1 VSGDGRLAAAAPEV
15 ASILASILD
24 DPLVVMDV
32 GCRWG
37 FADTWE
43 QLGDRCSAVGFEP
56 DAEECERLR
65 HHYADRPWVQIVAEA
80 LGAAPGP
87 ATLHVTREPG
97 SSSLYPPLD
106 DVIDRH
112 PRLEMQRE
120 VQAQRIELTTLD
132 DWCARS
138 GFTRADLVKLDT
150 QGSELDILRGAQ
162 RMLETV
168 DVVQTEV
175 EFNPMYD
182 GQPLFG
188 DVDRF
193 LRDRGFVLWHLE
205 NLAHH
210 RQHGARI
217 TLSPAHHLYDFDEVR
232 FTHRSGQLFWA
243 DAVFVRADMT
253 RPNATG
259 DWPTA
264 LRRACLAISLGL
276 TDLAGLALD
285 AHVRALRGEERDVVE
300 RVRRLLPPHD
310 VEIERQTDL
319 VGRDPRWAEP
329 FIPQHEGVLARD
341 LVLPLEEPLEGA
353 GWQEPHR
360 YWGEPVRFTGPG
372 RHAWIDLPLQLP
384 PACRI
389 ELVVVADAEHRGREL
404 TMTVNDHPIALEW
417 APEGPGAVGVGCIPP
432 DYRSGS
438 AFTRIKVTTPDPLIR
453 PGLDLR
459 KIGVAVTELRL
470 IPLPGPAK

>member
-1 VSGDGRLAAAAPEV
+1 MSGDGRLAAAAPEI

-37 FADTWE
+37 FADAWE
-43 QLGDRCSAVGFEP
+43 QLGDRCIAVGFEP
-56 DAEECERLR
+56 DAEEVERLC
-65 HHYADRPWVQIVAEA
+65 HHYGDRASVRIVAQA
-80 LGAAPGP
+80 LGPVAGP

-132 DWCARS
+132 DWCATN
-138 GFTRADLVKLDT
+138 GFTRADLIKLDT

-162 RMLETV
+162 RVLETV

-217 TLSPAHHLYDFDEVR
+217 ALRPAHHLYDFDEVR

-253 RPNATG
+253 NPAATG
-259 DWPTA
+259 DWALA

-276 TDLAGLALD
+276 TDLAGIALD
-285 AHVRALRGEERDVVE
+285 AHVRSLRGEARDVVE
-300 RVRRLLPPHD
+300 RVRDLLPPHD
-310 VEIERQTDL
+310 TEIERQTDL

-329 FIPQHEGVLARD
+329 YRPEPVGLLDRP
-341 LVLPLEEPLEGA
+341 LVVPFEEPIEGA
-353 GWQEPHR
+353 GWHEPHR
-360 YWGEPVRFTGPG
+360 YWGEPVRFSGPG

-384 PACRI
+384 PGCRV
-389 ELVVVADAEHRGREL
+389 ELVVVADAAHRGREL
-404 TMTVNDHPIALEW
+404 TLTVNDEPVPLAW
-417 APEGPGAVGVGCIPP
+417 ATEGEGAVGIGCLAG
-432 DYRSGS
+432 DYRSDS
-438 AFTRIKVTTPDPLIR
+438 EFTRVGVTTAAPPEIR

-459 KIGVAVTELRL
+459 KLGVPVTELRL
-470 IPLPGPAK
+470 IPPAAGG

>member
-1 VSGDGRLAAAAPEV
+1 MSGDGRPAAAAPEI

-24 DPLVVMDV
+24 NPLVVMDV

-43 QLGDRCSAVGFEP
+43 QLGDRCVAVGFEP

-65 HHYADRPWVQIVAEA
+65 HHYRERPWVQIVAEA
-80 LGAAPGP
+80 LGASPGP

-120 VQAQRIELTTLD
+120 VQAQPIELITLD
-132 DWCARS
+132 DWCAGN
-138 GFTRADLVKLDT
+138 GFARADLLKLDT

-162 RMLETV
+162 RSLESV
-168 DVVQTEV
+168 DVVETEV

-188 DVDRF
+188 DIDRF

-205 NLAHH
+205 NLSHH

-217 TLSPAHHLYDFDEVR
+217 TLRPAHHLYDFDEVR
-232 FTHRSGQLFWA
+232 YTHRSGQLFWA

-253 RPNATG
+253 RPETTG
-259 DWPTA
+259 DWPVA
-264 LRRACLAISLGL
+264 RRRACLAASLGL

-285 AHVRALRGEERDVVE
+285 AHVRALRGEEREIVE
-300 RVRRLLPPHD
+300 RVRALLPPHD

-319 VGRDPRWAEP
+319 VGRDPRWAEHFVP
-329 FIPQHEGVLARD
+329 EHVGMLGRD
-341 LVLPLEEPLEGA
+341 LVIPLEEPLEGA
-353 GWQEPHR
+353 GWHEPHR

-384 PACRI
+384 PGCRL
-389 ELVVVADAEHRGREL
+389 ELVVVADRAHRGREL
-404 TMTVNDHPIALEW
+404 TVSVNEHPLPLEW
-417 APEGPGAVGVGCIPP
+417 APEGSGSVGVGRLP
-432 DYRSGS
+432 DDYKSPS
-438 AFTRIKVTTPDPLIR
+438 EFTRIRVTTADAVPR

-470 IPLPGPAK
+470 LPPAEPPN

>member
-1 VSGDGRLAAAAPEV
+1 MSDGRRAAAPAEV
-15 ASILASILD
+15 ASILAALLD
-24 DPLVVMDV
+24 EPLVVMDV

-37 FADTWE
+37 FADSWE
-43 QLGDRCSAVGFEP
+43 QLGDRCIAVGFEP
-56 DAEECERLR
+56 DAEEVERLCD
-65 HHYADRPWVQIVAEA
+65 HYGDRPTVRIEAQA
-80 LGAAPGP
+80 LGASAGP

-112 PRLEMQRE
+112 PRLEMQRG
-120 VQAQRIELTTLD
+120 VQVEQIELVTLD
-132 DWCARS
+132 GWCDEHDFDRV
-138 GFTRADLVKLDT
+138 DLVKLDT

-162 RMLETV
+162 RILDTV
-168 DVVQTEV
+168 DIVQTEV
-175 EFNPMYD
+175 EFNPMYE

-217 TLSPAHHLYDFDEVR
+217 ALRPAHHLYDFDEVR

-243 DAVFVRADMT
+243 DAVFVRADMAN
-253 RPNATG
+253 PAATG
-259 DWPTA
+259 DWPLA
-264 LRRACLAISLGL
+264 LRRACLAISLDL
-276 TDLAGLALD
+276 TDIAGIAVD
-285 AHVRALRGEERDVVE
+285 AHVRSLRGEEREVVE
-300 RVRRLLPPHD
+300 RVRSLLPPHD
-310 VEIERQTDL
+310 TEVERQTDL
-319 VGRDPRWAEP
+319 VSRDPRWAEP
-329 FIPQHEGVLARD
+329 YRPEPVGVLERP
-341 LVLPLEEPLEGA
+341 LVVPFEEPIEGA
-353 GWQEPHR
+353 GWHEPHR

-384 PACRI
+384 PGCRI
-389 ELVVVADAEHRGREL
+389 ELVVVADAAHRGREL
-404 TMTVNDHPIALEW
+404 TLTVNDEPVPLAW
-417 APEGPGAVGVGCIPP
+417 ATEGRGSVGIGCLPGDYRPESEFTRVGV
-432 DYRSGS
+432 
-438 AFTRIKVTTPDPLIR
+438 TTAALPEIR

-470 IPLPGPAK
+470 FPPDTAG